1 MSIEGFIHHT
11 VLLSEAVDM
20 LNPRSGGIYVD
31 GTMGGGGHTRALLEA
46 SAPLGR
52 VIAFDQ
58 DLEAV
63 KNAETWRGVYHD
75 RLIVV
80 HDNFRMMGDH
90 LQRLAV
96 PKVQG
101 ILCDLGVSSPQLDDA
116 WRGFSYQQDAPLD
129 MRMDHRQTLTAKKL
143 LNTCSER
150 ELADYFFE
158 YGEERWGKRI
168 AQFIVASRKVAPI
181 ETTEQLVAII
191 KAAIPAA
198 ARKDGPHPA
207 KRVFQALRIAVNE
220 EMTSLQEL
228 LVTIPQLLESHGR
241 AAFITFHSLE
251 DRIVKKA
258 LIDAAKD
265 CICPPDFPQCICD
278 HRATMQVITRKPVV
292 PSDVDI
298 ELNPRA
304 RSAKLRVAERLPS

>member
-1 MSIEGFIHHT
+1 MEEFIHHT
-11 VLLSEAVDM
+11 VLLTEAVNM